1 MKKLLVLIGF
11 LSLGFAVNAQQE
23 LLLSQQYFSRINK
36 NPAGIGNIEDI
47 DLFLLGHYQY
57 AGVEDA
63 PKTLLLNAQTFISQ
77 INSGVGFTFSHD
89 NLGITRS
96 FTNAKLVY
104 SYGLRINDEMLVS
117 LGLSAGILG
126 TSFDVN
132 EYIFDDEA
140 EWGDLGIEEKEEY
153 GYDKHVRF
161 DMDFGVEF
169 TFREN
174 LLAGFSIT
182 HLTGG
187 NDPTTLRTGSHLYWY
202 ARYLF
207 NINDKWD
214 IAPMLTYMHHQKTNV
229 LEVNVSAFYNRFIWG
244 GITWHPDMSQKFST
258 NPLAITIGAEY
269 KRFRLGYTFDY
280 AFGDVSRLAGTSHEV
295 MLSYS
300 IERKKTSSAASREDF
315 FE

>member
-11 LSLGFAVNAQQE
+11 LSLGWAVNAQQE

-36 NPAGIGNIEDI
+36 NPAGIGNVEDV

-63 PKTLLLNAQTFISQ
+63 PKTLLFNAQTFISQ
-77 INSGVGFTFSHD
+77 INSGVGITFSHD

-117 LGLSAGILG
+117 LGLSMGILG
-126 TSFDVN
+126 TSFDAA
-132 EYIFDDEA
+132 EYIFEDDT
-140 EWGDLGIEEKEEY
+140 EWGDLEKEV
-153 GYDKHVRF
+153 GDDLDKHVRF
-161 DMDFGVEF
+161 DMDFGAEF

-182 HLTGG
+182 HLTNGESL
-187 NDPTTLRTGSHLYWY
+187 TLRTGRHFYWY

-214 IAPMLTYMHHQKTNV
+214 IAPMLTYMHHEKTNV
-229 LEVNVSAFYNRFIWG
+229 LELNVTAFYNRFIWG
-244 GITWHPDMSQKFST
+244 GLTWHPDMSDGFGT
-258 NPLAITIGAEY
+258 NPLAITLGAEY

-280 AFGDVSRLAGTSHEV
+280 AFGNVSRLAGTSHEL
-295 MLSYS
+295 MFSYS
-300 IERKKTSSAASREDF
+300 IERKKTSTAASQEDF

>member
-36 NPAGIGNIEDI
+36 NPAGLGNVEDV

-57 AGVEDA
+57 AGVQDA
-63 PKTLLLNAQTFISQ
+63 PKTLLFNAQTFISQ
-77 INSGVGFTFSHD
+77 INSGVGLTFSHD

-126 TSFDVN
+126 TSFNVD
-132 EYIFDDEA
+132 EYIFDDDT
-140 EWGDLGIEEKEEY
+140 EWGDLGIEENEEF

-207 NINDKWD
+207 TINDKWD

-229 LEVNVSAFYNRFIWG
+229 LEVNVTAFYDRFIWG
-244 GITWHPDMSQKFST
+244 GLTWHPDMSDKFGT

-280 AFGDVSRLAGTSHEV
+280 AFGNVSRLAGTSHEV

-300 IERKKTSSAASREDF
+300 IERKKTSSAASQEDF